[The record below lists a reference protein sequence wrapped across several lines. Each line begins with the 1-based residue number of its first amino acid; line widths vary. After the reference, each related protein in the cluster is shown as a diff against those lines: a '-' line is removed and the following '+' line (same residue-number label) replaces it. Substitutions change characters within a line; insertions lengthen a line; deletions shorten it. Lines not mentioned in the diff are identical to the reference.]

1 VTLDCLA
8 CGQAA
13 TLVRVGGETQWRRRL
28 LELGFIPGT
37 AIVRVGQAPM
47 GDPLTYRIRGALVAL
62 RIDDAKG
69 VEVCALRTEHGIIET
84 GGTNEQR

>member
-1 VTLDCLA
+1 MTLDALLPGA
-8 CGQAA
+8 WAA
-13 TLVRVGGETQWRRRL
+13 VAAVGGEASFRRRL

-62 RIDDAKG
+62 RRDDAR
-69 VEVCALRTEHGIIET
+69 CIATHALGTGRGIMET

>member
-1 VTLDCLA
+1 MTLDCLA

-62 RIDDAKG
+62 RAEDAKH
-69 VEVCALRTEHGIIET
+69 VLTCEIMNNMV
-84 GGTNEQR
+84 